1 MTPTAW
7 RLDTLAVQ
15 LIDRLEPA
23 RRTHVDEARAADA
36 IRAVVSEAALAV
48 ARECRETSGDEAQA
62 RRIEKEALE
71 TFLPR
76 YTRLA
81 LAQNAKERGG
91 GLLADN
97 VLARVFATA
106 LAFLLAVIVS
116 RIVHHWVDLL
126 FFAAAALT
134 PLAPELRTWGSRRAY
149 RRQLQE
155 LADDMGRIEDA
166 AAALPLA
173 EPTKAPEPEPPPKA
187 RRRDTEV
194 N

>member
-1 MTPTAW
+1 MTPATW

-15 LIDRLEPA
+15 LIARLEPA
-23 RRTHVDEARAADA
+23 RRTHVDDEKASASF
-36 IRAVVSEAALAV
+36 RAVVEEASRAL
-48 ARECRETSGDEAQA
+48 ARECRETLGDEAQA
-62 RRIEKEALE
+62 RRIEREAVE

-81 LAQNAKERGG
+81 LAQNRLERGR

-116 RIVHHWVDLL
+116 RVIHHWVDLL

-134 PLAPELRTWGSRRAY
+134 PLAPELRTWWARRSY
-149 RRQLQE
+149 RAQLQE
-155 LADDMGRIEDA
+155 LADDLGRIEDA
-166 AAALPLA
+166 EQALPPP
-173 EPTKAPEPEPPPKA
+173 ERDPEPQGRPRPQKE
-187 RRRDTEV
+187 RS
-194 N
+194 